1 MILEVWDYVFFKD
14 IFYKN
19 FFVFKVIFDKF
30 RAEFEY
36 WYLVDLRVFGKDF
49 VLNYFIYYIYNY
61 VVIWLNDR

>member
-19 FFVFKVIFDKF
+19 LFVFKVIFDKF